1 MISRFDFLLRYT
13 RIILSLY
20 TYKHIICSHI
30 FCIIILWILYFHMG
44 IYISYPAEIYFFV
57 EKGSVELTY
66 FIENYYFYKSHL
78 LNKFLSSLLI

>member
-1 MISRFDFLLRYT
+1 
-13 RIILSLY
+13 
-20 TYKHIICSHI
+20 
-30 FCIIILWILYFHMG
+30 MG

-78 LNKFLSSLLI
+78 LNKFLSSLLIWDANSINQSYIFGSTDCFYTLFHWIIYPCAKTTSLIMFI

>member
-1 MISRFDFLLRYT
+1 
-13 RIILSLY
+13 
-20 TYKHIICSHI
+20 
-30 FCIIILWILYFHMG
+30 MG